1 MRSVAA
7 KLNALA
13 PAAPVVLRLV
23 LGAVMGYHGYQKL
36 VGGPANFG
44 NGMLGG
50 MLGLP
55 APVFFGWVVTLVELV
70 GGVMLI
76 LGLLTRLVALAD
88 IVLLTVATLTV
99 KTGLGLI
106 APGGAMLPGAELDL
120 ALIAGFV
127 GLLLL
132 GPGRLSLDAALGL
145 EPTSQTPEP
154 VATVA

>member
-13 PAAPVVLRLV
+13 PAVPLVLRLV
-23 LGAVMGYHGYQKL
+23 LGVVMGYHGYQKL

-55 APVFFGWVVTLVELV
+55 APVFLGWVVTLVELV

-76 LGLLTRLVALAD
+76 LGLLTRLVAIAD
-88 IVLLTVATLTV
+88 IVLLAVATMGV
-99 KTGLGLI
+99 KTDLGLI
-106 APGGAMLPGAELDL
+106 APGGSMLPGAELDL

-127 GLLLL
+127 ALLLL
-132 GPGRLSLDAALGL
+132 GPGRLSADAVLGF
-145 EPTSQTPEP
+145 EPTSSTREP